1 MRLRVYLIAFLV
13 FSINAF
19 SQNNATFSV
28 LNNNSFYN
36 SEKWIYENSD
46 NVRTSVKPV
55 LFREFLDSS
64 KIDSASNNFFQKNLL
79 EFKKNNTKIVLNPV
93 IGSIYY
99 KGLKTNDDVNLN
111 QAGFALDINLFKK
124 ISLFYSP
131 VFCYSKYPSY
141 NYQSIDSLNVITGE
155 TTNFS
160 KSGNY
165 VSYFK
170 QNAYLSYSASD
181 YINFQ
186 AGFDKNFWGD
196 GYRSLF
202 LSDNSSAFPFIKTT
216 VNAWKVKY
224 VIMYTFLKDIDS
236 DKPTSGWNE
245 KYASIHYLTWNVFK
259 NLDLNLFE
267 TVIWRGRD
275 SLGYRGYDVNYLNP
289 VVFYRPIDFSL
300 ASPDNVI
307 MGAGGRLRILK
318 HNHFYGQLVL
328 DEFKLSEVKA
338 KNGWW
343 ANKFGIQAGFKS
355 YKFLWI
361 NNLFFLAE
369 YNYVKPFTFSHEN
382 SMENYGQS
390 YQPLAHPL
398 GSNFK
403 ELIGVLK
410 YSFKKFEIEF
420 KGIRSVKGFDFIGI
434 NYGENIYRPYNDNRR
449 EYNNSVPQGIIGYS
463 KYVELKFSY
472 LINPKWHNSFEIGI
486 AYKNQKYVNEKY
498 NNIYIFA
505 GIRANLYNDYTLQ
518 NLN

>member
-1 MRLRVYLIAFLV
+1 MRLYFVGFLLLNL
-13 FSINAF
+13 NAF

-36 SEKWIYENSD
+36 SEKYIYENSD
-46 NVRTSVKPV
+46 KVRTSVKPV
-55 LFREFLDSS
+55 LFREFVDSS
-64 KIDSASNNFFQKNLL
+64 KTDSFSNNFFQKNLL
-79 EFKKNNTKIVLNPV
+79 EFRKNNTKIILNPV
-93 IGSIYY
+93 VGSIYY
-99 KGLKTNDDVNLN
+99 KGLKSNDDVNLN
-111 QAGFALDINLFKK
+111 QAGLALDINLFKNF
-124 ISLFYSP
+124 SLFYSP
-131 VFCYSKYPSY
+131 VFCYSKFPSY
-141 NYQSIDSLNVITGE
+141 FNQSIDSLKVITGE
-155 TTNFS
+155 TTSFS
-160 KSGNY
+160 KTGNY
-165 VSYFK
+165 ESYFK
-170 QNAYLSYSASD
+170 QNAYISYSASD

-186 AGFDKNFWGD
+186 AGLDKNFWGD

-224 VIMYTFLKDIDS
+224 LIMYTFLKDIDS
-236 DKPTSGWNE
+236 DFPNSGWNQ

-259 NLDLNLFE
+259 DLDINLFE

-361 NNLFFLAE
+361 NNLFILAE
-369 YNYVKPFTFSHEN
+369 YNYVKPFTFSHGN

-403 ELIGVLK
+403 ELIGILK
-410 YSFKKFEIEF
+410 YNYKKVAVEF
-420 KGIRSVKGFDFIGI
+420 KVIYAQKGFDYDSL
-434 NYGENIYRPYNDNRR
+434 NYGGNIYRSYNDNRQ
-449 EYNNSVPQGIIGYS
+449 EYGNFILQGNNGYS
-463 KYVELKFSY
+463 KYAELKFSY
-472 LINPKWHNSFEIGI
+472 LINPKWNNSFEFGI
-486 AYKNQKYVNEKY
+486 AYKNQKTPQQTY
-498 NNIYIFA
+498 NNIFIFA

>member
-1 MRLRVYLIAFLV
+1 MKLYFIVFLI
-13 FSINAF
+13 FSISAF

-46 NVRTSVKPV
+46 KARTSVKPV
-55 LFREFLDSS
+55 LYREFADSS
-64 KIDSASNNFFQKNLL
+64 KSDSIENKFFQKNLI
-79 EFKKNNTKIVLNPV
+79 EFRKNNTKIILNPV

-99 KGLKTNDDVNLN
+99 KGLNNNDINLN
-111 QAGFALDINLFKK
+111 QAGLALNVNLFKNL
-124 ISLFYSP
+124 SFFYSL
-131 VFCYSKYPSY
+131 VFNYTKFPFYSSNK
-141 NYQSIDSLNVITGE
+141 IDSLNVIEGE
-155 TTNFS
+155 TTNFT
-160 KSGNY
+160 KIGNY
-165 VSYFK
+165 YSYFK
-170 QNAYLSYSASD
+170 QNAYISYSASE

-186 AGFDKNFWGD
+186 AGIDKNFWGD

-216 VNAWKVKY
+216 VTAWKVKY
-224 VIMYTFLKDIDS
+224 LIMYTFLKDIDS
-236 DKPTSGWNE
+236 NKPTMGWNE

-259 NLDLNLFE
+259 NMDINLFE

-289 VVFYRPIDFSL
+289 VVFYRPVDFSL

-328 DEFKLSEVKA
+328 DEFKLAEIKA

-369 YNYVKPFTFSHEN
+369 YNYVKPFTYSHGN
-382 SMENYGQS
+382 SLENYGSS

-398 GSNFK
+398 GANFK
-403 ELIGVLK
+403 ELIGILK
-410 YSFKKFEIEF
+410 YNFKKLSVEF
-420 KGIRSVKGFDFIGI
+420 KGIYAQKGFDTDSLNNG
-434 NYGENIYRPYNDNRR
+434 GNIYRSYDDNRH
-449 EYNNSVPQGIIGYS
+449 EYGNFILQGMKGSS
-463 KYVELKFSY
+463 KYAELKFSY
-472 LINPKWHNSFEIGI
+472 LINPKWNSSFEAGV
-486 AYKNQKYVNEKY
+486 AYKSQKTPLYTY
-498 NNIYIFA
+498 RNIYIFA
-505 GIRANLYNDYTLQ
+505 GIRANLYNDYILQ
-518 NLN
+518 NL